1 MILALN
7 CVRVAQALNESNLG
21 YPTPA
26 EFLTKEWS
34 LSSTEGSA
42 KKCAACTAAVLKVSS
57 EVLKQSTYD
66 YLVPL
71 ATDICMLVAFDAS
84 TVCPGIIPMMATPV
98 IDMIGRELLSKER
111 ICNEFLE
118 VCAIPSFETIT
129 VDEYSTRVLAE
140 KPEAI

>member
-1 MILALN
+1 
-7 CVRVAQALNESNLG
+7 
-21 YPTPA
+21 
-26 EFLTKEWS
+26 
-34 LSSTEGSA
+34 
-42 KKCAACTAAVLKVSS
+42 
-57 EVLKQSTYD
+57 
-66 YLVPL
+66 
-71 ATDICMLVAFDAS
+71 MLVAFDAS

-129 VDEYSTRVLAE
+129 VDEYSTRVLAG